1 MQIIDKSA
9 LYKTIFNGKEMNNFT
24 ENKDVACLLSLK
36 PKAIIKFINSLNS
49 VERLEQSR
57 GLLPLKM
64 RWRV

>member
-9 LYKTIFNGKEMNNFT
+9 LYKTIFNGKMNTFT
-24 ENKDVACLLSLK
+24 GNKDVACLLSLK
-36 PKAIIKFINSLNS
+36 PKAINSLNS

>member
-9 LYKTIFNGKEMNNFT
+9 LYKTIFNGKMNTFT
-24 ENKDVACLLSLK
+24 GNKDVACLLSLK